1 MSAKQ
6 RARTWFASHGP
17 LVVFFSSELGP
28 RFSSARAVLAWQAIA
43 YPLVTMSAPEAA
55 EAPHTILD
63 ISTDSFVNVLL
74 HVGAGARPSTAELCR
89 LSGVC
94 SGFRSTLAD
103 ESTWQILCKWAW
115 SVDDADLSS
124 DWPRLA
130 SFRSLYAVL
139 EVWAPRQGFHQLLD
153 AYPWGA
159 LLLLSFRQGL
169 FVGELIFHEPPSEEG

>member
-1 MSAKQ
+1 
-6 RARTWFASHGP
+6 
-17 LVVFFSSELGP
+17 
-28 RFSSARAVLAWQAIA
+28 
-43 YPLVTMSAPEAA
+43 MSAPEDG

-139 EVWAPRQGFHQLLD
+139 EVWLGLGLGQRVGVRVDPNPNPNPNANPNPIPAPNPNPNPSQEWAPRQGFHQLLD

-159 LLLLSFRQGL
+159 LLLLRFRQGL

>member
-1 MSAKQ
+1 
-6 RARTWFASHGP
+6 
-17 LVVFFSSELGP
+17 
-28 RFSSARAVLAWQAIA
+28 
-43 YPLVTMSAPEAA
+43 MSAPEDA

-63 ISTDSFVNVLL
+63 ISADSFVNVLL
-74 HVGAGARPSTAELCR
+74 HVGAGARPSTAELCC

-94 SGFRSTLAD
+94 SGFRSTLGD

-169 FVGELIFHEPPSEEG
+169 FVGELIFHEPPSEEGED